1 MNPNQSNGNKQVVKF
16 VRKSNN
22 LVEARYKFDIW
33 EMRLF
38 TKMLTMIRR
47 DDEDFKDYK
56 IYLKDIVNDF
66 ELAKNK
72 EAYELLRRGAKKLMT
87 KTFYIPYEL
96 DGVKRQFE
104 TPVIS
109 GLDSAITEG
118 RGLSGADHLYLTI
131 SFHPKM
137 KPYLLQLKSQFTMYD
152 VRNILKLPST
162 YSIRIYELLKQYEKI
177 GWRLFKLS
185 ELKSILGIEDKYK
198 LYGHFKKRV
207 IQKAQNDLSE
217 FTDIKFTF
225 EEIKKGRGVDKIKFF
240 IQKNQSSPFMN
251 QQVIDL
257 PVSEVPKKKNIVVN
271 AVVEELHLLVG
282 KWMTKSA
289 LNSLLKKHPEAQVR
303 NAIQY
308 TLERVKQGVSI
319 KNIGGHIVNM
329 SKQATIIDS
338 KKEQKNTFLTKK
350 KIQLEQQEQKKQVEL
365 KLKQLFSR
373 IYEEEKAIVSAIIK
387 EDPKTKENAMKA
399 VRRNRLASHSYDDT
413 QSEAENLKKPPIQ
426 GAFINSFK
434 KSFPASFIGIEE
446 KYKAEIKFLKK
457 QLLKF

>member
-1 MNPNQSNGNKQVVKF
+1 MKQNDHHGNQHLVKF

-72 EAYELLRRGAKKLMT
+72 EAYELLRQGAKKLMT

-96 DGVKRQFE
+96 DGIKRQFE

-109 GLDSAITEG
+109 GLDSAIIEG
-118 RGLSGADHLYLTI
+118 RGSSGADHLYLTI

-177 GWRLFKLS
+177 GWRLFQLS

-225 EEIKKGRGVDKIKFF
+225 EEIKKGRAVNKIKFF
-240 IQKNQSSPFMN
+240 IQKNQSSPFMEP
-251 QQVIDL
+251 QMIDL
-257 PVSEVPKKKNIVVN
+257 PVPKVPKREEIILG

-289 LNSLLKKHPEAQVR
+289 LNNLLKKHPEVQVR

-308 TLERVKQGVSI
+308 TLERVKQGIPI

-329 SKQATIIDS
+329 SKQETIIDA
-338 KKEQKNTFLTKK
+338 KKERRNVVKAQK
-350 KIQLEQQEQKKQVEL
+350 KIQSEQQAQKEQLEL
-365 KLKQLFSR
+365 KLKQIFSR
-373 IYEEEKAIVSAIIK
+373 IYEEEKAIVSTIIK
-387 EDPKTKENAMKA
+387 ADPKAKANAMIA
-399 VRRNRLASHSYDDT
+399 VRQNRLARHSYDDT
-413 QSEAENLKKPPIQ
+413 QSEAQNLKKPQIQ

-434 KSFPASFIGIEE
+434 KSFPESFMGIED
-446 KYKAEIKFLKK
+446 KYKAEIRFLKQ
-457 QLLKF
+457 QLLKL

>member
-1 MNPNQSNGNKQVVKF
+1 MH
-16 VRKSNN
+16 
-22 LVEARYKFDIW
+22 
-33 EMRLF
+33 
-38 TKMLTMIRR
+38 TMIRR

-56 IYLKDIVNDF
+56 IYLKDIVHDF
-66 ELAKNK
+66 DLAKNK

-118 RGLSGADHLYLTI
+118 KGLSGADHLYLTI

-177 GWRLFKLS
+177 GWRLFQLS

-207 IQKAQNDLSE
+207 IQKAQKDLAE

-225 EEIKKGRGVDKIKFF
+225 EEIKKGRGVHKIKFF
-240 IQKNQSSPFMN
+240 IQKNQSSPFMEH
-251 QQVIDL
+251 QVIDL
-257 PVSEVPKKKNIVVN
+257 PVPKVSKQEEIVVGP
-271 AVVEELHLLVG
+271 VVEELHLLVG
-282 KWMTKSA
+282 KWMTKTA
-289 LNSLLKKHPEAQVR
+289 LNDLLTKYPEAQVR

-308 TLERVKQGVSI
+308 TLNRVKQGIAINNV
-319 KNIGGHIVNM
+319 GGHIVKM
-329 SKQATIIDS
+329 AKQKIIIDA
-338 KKEQKNTFLTKK
+338 KKSQKNIYLNKK
-350 KIQLEQQEQKKQVEL
+350 KIQLEQKEQKEQVAL
-365 KLKQLFSR
+365 KLKQIYNK
-373 IYEEEKAIVSAIIK
+373 IYEEEKNIVAIIMK
-387 EDPKTKENAMKA
+387 EDPAAKQVAMKA
-399 VRRNRLASHSYDDT
+399 VRQNRMARHSYDDT
-413 QSEAENLKKPPIQ
+413 QSEAENLKKPSIQ

-434 KSFPASFIGIEE
+434 KNFPASFMGIED
-446 KYKAEIKFLKK
+446 KYKAEIRFLKK
-457 QLLKF
+457 QL